1 MRTRYSSRLAAV
13 LLALV
18 AAIAL
23 AGCGSSSNSSD
34 SSSSKK
40 STTASTTDTSTT
52 DTGSSN
58 AATQTLELHNDGNN
72 LAFKEKTL
80 TAKAGKVTLKLSNDS
95 SIQHNVA
102 LEDKD
107 GNAVGTPGELV
118 GAGGTSET
126 TADLKPGTYTY
137 FCEPHK
143 SSGMTGTL
151 TVS

>member
-1 MRTRYSSRLAAV
+1 MAV
-13 LLALV
+13 LLVLV
-18 AAIAL
+18 AAVAFS
-23 AGCGSSSNSSD
+23 ACGSSSSSDD
-34 SSSSKK
+34 SSSK
-40 STTASTTDTSTT
+40 SDTTASTSDTSTT
-52 DTGSSN
+52 DTGSSD
-58 AATQTLELHNDGNN
+58 AAAQTLELHNDGNK

-80 TAKAGKVTLKLSNDS
+80 TAKAGKVTLKLLNDS

-107 GNAVGTPGELV
+107 GNQLGDAGELV

-137 FCEPHK
+137 YCEPHK
-143 SSGMTGTL
+143 SAGMTGTL